1 MSKAL
6 RKQFSI
12 KQKAMAPLIAELKN
26 KASLNFN
33 IMDSILNLN
42 FEQQK
47 FYFSYS
53 IKNMIIICF
62 PGQFFFK
69 LQYPL

>member
-1 MSKAL
+1 MSTAV

-33 IMDSILNLN
+33 RMDSILKLN

-47 FYFSYS
+47 FYFSNS

-62 PGQFFFK
+62 PGQFFF
-69 LQYPL
+69 